1 MNDKDFYNS
10 TKSVSDPASQ
20 NYNKV
25 VKEKAHQESPF
36 GEAEPSSHTEFK
48 KKRH

>member
-1 MNDKDFYNS
+1 MNDKEFYNS

-20 NYNKV
+20 NYSKE

-36 GEAEPSSHTEFK
+36 GEAKSSPHTEFK